1 MKARISP
8 SILSAD
14 FANLEAEL
22 ATISHADLIHVD
34 VMDGHFV
41 PNLTLGVPI
50 VKRLS
55 EVTNVPL
62 DVHLM
67 IESPETWV
75 SQYAQY
81 AGSVTFHFEAA
92 TDPQLVISAI
102 RKAGAKAAMSIKP
115 GTAFS
120 EVSELVELL
129 DMLLVM
135 TVEPGFGGQ
144 SLIQSTVPK
153 VSEARAYASDKS
165 LELSIQVDGGVT
177 ADNIV
182 ELSRAGADTFVAGT
196 AVFKATDRNLEID
209 RLRSLA
215 ITI

>member
-1 MKARISP
+1 MKARIAP

-41 PNLTLGVPI
+41 PNLTLGVPV

-92 TDPQLVISAI
+92 TDPKLVISEI

-153 VSEARAYASDKS
+153 VSEARAYAMDKS

-182 ELSRAGADTFVAGT
+182 GLSRAGADTFVAGT

>member
-1 MKARISP
+1 MKARIAP

-92 TDPQLVISAI
+92 TDPKLVISEI

-182 ELSRAGADTFVAGT
+182 GLSRAGADTFVAGT